1 MFAKALFIAAAV
13 VFGTT
18 AARAQTSSVT
28 GSGTFGTQA
37 ASYICPPIA
46 IFSHGLITFRLN
58 VTSKHEEPGEA
69 TGVFQARCGGFN
81 PSLDTVP
88 ITAIIEMTETRAWV
102 RGAYDLARAGYNDC
116 VDRAGNAKS
125 RIDLDIQVQ
134 AGTTGSWPQPT
145 IHASSVVPA
154 GGISCTDP
162 TSPTSDAVVFQNFD
176 GGVRPL
182 LTGSITVTAY
192 GRTGG
197 DQWRSRALVTPFSLA
212 HGFFEVLSLWCGLT
226 T

>member
-1 MFAKALFIAAAV
+1 MFAKALFVAAAV
-13 VFGTT
+13 VVGTT
-18 AARAQTSSVT
+18 AAEAQTSSVT

-58 VTSKHEEPGEA
+58 VTSKGDAPGEA

-81 PSLDTVP
+81 STLDTVP

-134 AGTTGSWPQPT
+134 AGTTGSLPEPT

-182 LTGSITVTAY
+182 LTGNITVTAY
-192 GRTGG
+192 RRSGR
-197 DQWRSRALVTPFSLA
+197 DQWRSRALVSRFSRA
-212 HGFFEVLSLWCGLT
+212 RGFLDVLSFWCGLAT
-226 T
+226 

>member
-1 MFAKALFIAAAV
+1 MFAKALFVAAAV

-18 AARAQTSSVT
+18 AASAQTSSVI
-28 GSGTFGTQA
+28 GSGTFGTEA

-58 VTSKHEEPGEA
+58 VTSKHDEPGEA

-81 PSLDTVP
+81 SSLDTVP

-102 RGAYDLARAGYNDC
+102 RGTYDLERAGYSDC
-116 VDRAGNAKS
+116 VDRTGNAKS

-134 AGTTGSWPQPT
+134 AGTTGSSPQPT

-154 GGISCTDP
+154 GGISCSDP

-182 LTGSITVTAY
+182 LTGNITVTAY
-192 GRTGG
+192 RRSGM
-197 DQWRSRALVTPFSLA
+197 DQLRSRALVSPFSLA
-212 HGFFEVLSLWCGLT
+212 RGFLDVLGFWCGLT